1 MPARSAARANL
12 SSPLPTPALRRRY
25 IESMAAGNEPDTQ
38 RNHAALRDADPDA
51 MDRDEL
57 AVVAKQIAQ
66 LASWLDSVKVKVTRR
81 QRALADEGRAEAPK
95 DLLAREGGQ
104 SGRDA
109 RTADD
114 REKVCTALPS
124 FEDAL
129 ACGAVSAGHVDA
141 IASAVRGLDQ
151 VTAAEFYSNCGTL
164 LDKAQSQ
171 GVDTFGQSCRDL
183 ARHVTAEHASG
194 SEVAELERQR
204 AASKIKRWTD
214 KETGMRHTLI
224 SLDPE
229 RDKLFWT
236 AASHSLRKVRQK
248 PEHAKTPWHQ
258 LEVEA
263 LLAACSG
270 GGDGER
276 MPSLIVLC
284 DLTTLMRGVHANTVC
299 ETEDGTPLPV
309 DVIRR
314 LACEAD
320 IIPVVLNGRG
330 QALSVGRSQRLA
342 TPAQRDALRA
352 MHRTCIGPTCSVPFE
367 DCQMHHVVP
376 FDPDGLTD
384 LENLAPVCSQHHHL
398 VHEGRWK
405 LTLTPDR
412 IAGMVPAS
420 GEPTVVLPC
429 TVWYSRS
436 SKCARLRLKPVVL
449 TLARLFAMTSVRSCC
464 ARIPVAA
471 VLRDGSIG

>member
-1 MPARSAARANL
+1 
-12 SSPLPTPALRRRY
+12 
-25 IESMAAGNEPDTQ
+25 
-38 RNHAALRDADPDA
+38 
-51 MDRDEL
+51 
-57 AVVAKQIAQ
+57 
-66 LASWLDSVKVKVTRR
+66 
-81 QRALADEGRAEAPK
+81 
-95 DLLAREGGQ
+95 
-104 SGRDA
+104 
-109 RTADD
+109 
-114 REKVCTALPS
+114 
-124 FEDAL
+124 
-129 ACGAVSAGHVDA
+129 VSAGHVDA

-171 GVDTFGQSCRDL
+171 GVDTFGQTCRDL
-183 ARHVTAEHASG
+183 ARQVIAEQAAG

-229 RDKLFWT
+229 RDKTFWT
-236 AASHSLRKVRQK
+236 AVSHSLRKVRQK
-248 PEHAKTPWHQ
+248 PAHAKTPWHQ

-270 GGDGER
+270 GDGGER
-276 MPSLIVLC
+276 VPSLIVLC
-284 DLTTLMRGVHANTVC
+284 DLTTLLHGVHANTVC

-314 LACEAD
+314 MACEAD

-330 QALSVGRSQRLA
+330 EALAVGRSQRLA
-342 TPAQRDALRA
+342 TPAQRAALGA

-376 FDPDGLTD
+376 WEEGGLTN
-384 LENLAPVCSQHHHL
+384 LENLAPLCSQDHHL
-398 VHEGRWK
+398 VHEGGWK

-412 IAGMVPAS
+412 IATWTRPDG
-420 GEPTVVLPC
+420 TVFHTGS
-429 TVWYSRS
+429 TVDR
-436 SKCARLRLKPVVL
+436 APNG
-449 TLARLFAMTSVRSCC
+449 
-464 ARIPVAA
+464 VAPSDRELLL
-471 VLRDGSIG
+471 V